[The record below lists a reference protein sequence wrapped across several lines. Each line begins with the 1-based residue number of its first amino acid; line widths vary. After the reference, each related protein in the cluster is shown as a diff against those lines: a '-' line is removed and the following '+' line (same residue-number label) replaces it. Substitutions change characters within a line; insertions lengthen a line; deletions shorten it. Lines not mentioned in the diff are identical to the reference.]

1 MKQLR
6 ENGDQLIT
14 LDQIAN
20 DVRKRDETDM
30 NREVAPL
37 KKAEDAMLLDTSKL
51 SMNDIINILTNEVK
65 FRAAHLDLNVGC
77 K

>member
-6 ENGDQLIT
+6 ENGDDKIS
-14 LDQIAN
+14 LDQIAT

-30 NREVAPL
+30 NRSVAPL
-37 KKAEDAMLLDTSKL
+37 KKADDAMLLDTTTL
-51 SMNDIINILTNEVK
+51 AMCDIINILANEVK
-65 FRAAHLDLNVGC
+65 FRAAHLDINVGS